1 MERLLIFPVNLPSYT
16 IVIIAKVLRI
26 TIFVQIMLI
35 FNFLSIMIPAVKFG
49 VQSQISQIINKIA
62 LSVYNHDDA
71 KTNEEL
77 EFSETPLLFHQLFI

>member
-77 EFSETPLLFHQLFI
+77 EFSETPLLFYQLLI